1 MKRKLSKMLA
11 IGAFLGLMAGTMT
24 GCGKTEIDVMEGL
37 TVEFNGIDGQGTA
50 SLSNKYFWE
59 EAAFEAAGIS
69 DSEDLSI
76 LGKMAAIEEAVSYE
90 VSPKEN
96 LSNGDEVTVRA
107 DVDNET
113 AGEYKIKFTAEEK
126 KYTVKGL
133 KEIEQIDLFEN
144 IDVEFQG
151 IAPYVKAY
159 IKNGSSNLPV
169 YVSYRLDNNEG
180 LSAGDTVTVTAEYDA
195 GQLLERGYTAG
206 DGTRGFVVPECD
218 SYVTGLSQIPDDTM
232 AKMKKQIEDAIQAKG
247 WDTVTGVEFAGNYF
261 LSLKPGMNGSDYNT
275 VYVLYKIEDVDMENP
290 DEKLYFYTY
299 RKFSNLVLLKDG
311 TCSVDLSRY
320 EMPSGSVFSKRVFS
334 GDIFW
339 RGDYYYE
346 GFQDM
351 DTMFNK
357 CVTKNI
363 ESYEYE
369 SNVTGE

>member
-11 IGAFLGLMAGTMT
+11 IGAFMGLMAGTMT

-59 EAAFEAAGIS
+59 EDAFEAAGIS
-69 DSEDLSI
+69 DSDDLSL
-76 LGKMAAIEEAVSYE
+76 LGKMAAIEAAVSYE

-144 IDVEFQG
+144 IDVEYQG
-151 IAPYVKAY
+151 VAPYVKAY
-159 IKNGSSNLPV
+159 IQNGNNNLPV
-169 YVSYRLDNNEG
+169 YVSYTLDKNEN
-180 LSAGDTVTVTAEYDA
+180 LSGGDTVTVKAEYDA
-195 GQLLERGYTAG
+195 SQLLERGYTAG
-206 DGTRGFVVPECD
+206 DGTKEFVVPECD
-218 SYVTGLSQIPDDTM
+218 EYITKLSQIPDDTM
-232 AKMKKQIEDAIQAKG
+232 AKMKKQIEDAIQAEG
-247 WDTVTGVEFAGNYF
+247 WDTVTSVEFAGNYF
-261 LSLKPGMNGSDYNT
+261 LSLKPGMNGRDYNA

-290 DEKLYFYTY
+290 DEQLYFYTY
-299 RKFSNLVLLKDG
+299 GKFSNLVLLKDG

-320 EMPSGSVFSKRVFS
+320 EMPSGSAFSKRIFS

-339 RGDYYYE
+339 RGDYYYV
-346 GFQDM
+346 GFEDI

-357 CVTKNI
+357 CVTQNI